1 MSDLQDPRVLFAA
14 ERTLLA
20 WNRTSLGLVAFGF
33 VIERSGFLLKA
44 LGQNSEKFS
53 AYGPTFVL
61 GLLFILLG
69 AFSAGVSAYQ
79 FSKVLITLNEKEVPE
94 KYRPRW
100 GMTIN
105 LLVSLLSLLL
115 IGVLFYL
122 HR

>member
-20 WNRTSLGLVAFGF
+20 WNRTSLGLIAFGF
-33 VIERSGFLLKA
+33 VIERSGFLLKV
-44 LGQNSEKFS
+44 LGEESGTFS

-61 GLLFILLG
+61 GLLFIFLG
-69 AFSAGVSAYQ
+69 AVCAGVSAYQ
-79 FSKVLITLNEKEVPE
+79 FSKVLTTLNEKEIPE
-94 KYRPRW
+94 RYRPRW

-122 HR
+122 HQ

>member
-33 VIERSGFLLKA
+33 VIERSGFLLKT
-44 LGQNSEKFS
+44 LGQNTEHFT

-69 AFSAGVSAYQ
+69 ACCAGISAYQ
-79 FSKVLITLNEKEVPE
+79 FSKVLTTLNDKEVPE

-105 LLVSLLSLLL
+105 LLVSLLSLVL

-122 HR
+122 HQ

>member
-20 WNRTSLGLVAFGF
+20 WNRTSLGLIAFGF
-33 VIERSGFLLKA
+33 VIERSGFLLNV
-44 LGQNSEKFS
+44 LGRESEKFS
-53 AYGPTFVL
+53 TYGPTFIL
-61 GLLFILLG
+61 GLMFIMIG
-69 AFSAGVSAYQ
+69 ALSAGVSAYQ
-79 FSKVLITLNEKEVPE
+79 FSRVLSTLNEKEVPE
-94 KYRPRW
+94 KYKPRW
-100 GMTIN
+100 GMAIN